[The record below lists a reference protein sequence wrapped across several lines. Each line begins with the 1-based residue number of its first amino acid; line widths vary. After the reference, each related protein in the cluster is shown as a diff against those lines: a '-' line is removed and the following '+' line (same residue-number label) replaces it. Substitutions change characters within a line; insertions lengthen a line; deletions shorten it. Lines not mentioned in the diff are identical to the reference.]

1 MTTFKFTAL
10 KAKQSPGHLVLSFA
24 AYPSEI
30 LQFAEIDRVNRGKEG
45 SLTGFQRNQIAPHI
59 KEIRDYLSKDHAI
72 LPNPIV
78 VAFVGGVDIKEIEGN
93 MVSLS
98 INADNKKP
106 GFVVD
111 GQQRLT
117 ALSGLTDKDFQVF
130 VSVLVC
136 KDYDELR
143 QQFVLINNT
152 RPLPK
157 ALIYELLPSTPDL
170 PERFT
175 ARAFASKL
183 VELLNYDESSSLHGQ
198 LFQHTNPSGV
208 IRDTAI
214 QKIVMNSVSDG
225 AMREFTEKP
234 DFLEASFTLISS
246 FFAAVQEVF
255 PEAWKGHKPQT
266 SRLIHG
272 AGIVAMGYLME
283 FVYSRYNAKT
293 KDDFIKYLQAISAS
307 CHWTSGVWSFSEVD
321 QREWNK
327 IQNVASD
334 IMTLASYLINQA
346 KRVEIL

>member
-1 MTTFKFTAL
+1 MTMFKFTAL
-10 KAKQSPGHLVLSFA
+10 KAKQSPGHQVLSFA

-30 LQFAEIDRVNRGKEG
+30 FQFAEIDRVNRGKDG
-45 SLTGFQRNQIAPHI
+45 SLRGFQRNQIAPHI

-78 VAFVGGVDIKEIEGN
+78 VAFVGGVEITEIEGN
-93 MVSLS
+93 VVSIS
-98 INADNKKP
+98 INTDTEKP

-136 KDYDELR
+136 KNYDELR

-183 VELLNYDESSSLHGQ
+183 VELLNYDETSSLHGQ
-198 LFQHTNPSGV
+198 LYQHTNPSGV

-225 AMREFTEKP
+225 AMREFTESP
-234 DFLEASFTLISS
+234 DFLEASLNLISN

-255 PEAWKGHKPQT
+255 PDAWKGHKPQT
-266 SRLIHG
+266 SRLVHG

-283 FVYSRYNAKT
+283 FVYSRYNART
-293 KDDFIKYLQAISAS
+293 KDDFVQHLNAISDC
-307 CHWTSGVWSFSEVD
+307 CHWTSGIWAFSEVD

-327 IQNVASD
+327 IQNVQSD
-334 IMTLASYLINQA
+334 VMTLASYLIGQA
-346 KRVEIL
+346 KTIVI

>member
-10 KAKQSPGHLVLSFA
+10 KAKQSPGHQVLSFA

-30 LQFAEIDRVNRGKEG
+30 LQFAEIDRVNRGKDG

-78 VAFVGGVDIKEIEGN
+78 VAFVSGVEIKEIGEN
-93 MVSLS
+93 IVSLS
-98 INADNKKP
+98 INADNEKP

-117 ALSGLTDKDFQVF
+117 ALSGLIDKDFQVF
-130 VSVLVC
+130 VSVLIC

-198 LFQHTNPSGV
+198 LYQHTNPSGV

-225 AMREFTEKP
+225 AMREFTEMP
-234 DFLEASFTLISS
+234 DFLEASFTLISN
-246 FFAAVQEVF
+246 FFGAVQEVF

-283 FVYSRYNAKT
+283 FVYSRYNART
-293 KDDFIKYLQAISAS
+293 KDDFIMHLKAISET
-307 CHWTSGVWSFSEVD
+307 CHWTSGIWSFSEVD

-334 IMTLASYLINQA
+334 IMTLASYLVSKAKNNQ
-346 KRVEIL
+346 

>member
-1 MTTFKFTAL
+1 MTTFTYIAL
-10 KAKQSPGHLVLSFA
+10 KAKQSPGHQVLSFA

-30 LQFAEIDRVNRGKEG
+30 LKFAEIDRVNRGKDG

-59 KEIRDYLSKDHAI
+59 NEIRDYLSKDYAV

-78 VAFVGGVDIKEIEGN
+78 VAFVGGVSIKEIEEN
-93 MVSLS
+93 IVSIS
-98 INADNKKP
+98 ICADKEKP

-117 ALSGLTDKDFQVF
+117 ALAGLTDKDFQVF

-157 ALIYELLPSTPDL
+157 ALIYELLPSTPGL

-175 ARAFASKL
+175 VRAFASKL
-183 VELLNYDESSSLHGQ
+183 VELLNYDEASSVHGQ
-198 LFQHTNPSGV
+198 IHQHTNPSGI

-214 QKIVMNSVSDG
+214 QKLIMNSVSDG
-225 AMREFTEKP
+225 AMREFTERP
-234 DFLEASFTLISS
+234 DFLEKSFNLISNYFS
-246 FFAAVQEVF
+246 AVQEVF
-255 PEAWKGHKPQT
+255 SYAWKGHKPHT
-266 SRLIHG
+266 SRLVHG

-283 FVYSRYNAKT
+283 FVYSRYNART
-293 KDDFIKYLQAISAS
+293 KEDFILHLNAIADN
-307 CHWTSGVWSFSEVD
+307 CHWTSGIWPFSEVD

-327 IQNVASD
+327 IQNVPSD
-334 IMTLASYLINQA
+334 VMTLASYLVVQA
-346 KRVEIL
+346 KRTGI

>member
-10 KAKQSPGHLVLSFA
+10 KAKQSPGHQVLSFA

-30 LQFAEIDRVNRGKEG
+30 LQFAEIDRVNRGKDG

-93 MVSLS
+93 IVSIS
-98 INADNKKP
+98 IKADEEKP

-183 VELLNYDESSSLHGQ
+183 VELLNYDEASSLHGQ
-198 LFQHTNPSGV
+198 IHQHTNPSGIV
-208 IRDTAI
+208 RDTAI
-214 QKIVMNSVSDG
+214 QKIIMNSVSDG
-225 AMREFTEKP
+225 AMREFTERS
-234 DFLEASFTLISS
+234 DFLEESFNLISNYFS
-246 FFAAVQEVF
+246 AVQEVF
-255 PEAWKGHKPQT
+255 PDAWNGHKPHT
-266 SRLIHG
+266 SRLVHG
-272 AGIVAMGYLME
+272 AGIVSVGYLME
-283 FVYSRYNAKT
+283 FVYSRHNART
-293 KDDFIKYLQAISAS
+293 KEDFIRHLNEIADKCY
-307 CHWTSGVWSFSEVD
+307 WTSGVWPFSD
-321 QREWNK
+321 TDKREWNK
-327 IQNVASD
+327 IQNIPTDV
-334 IMTLASYLINQA
+334 MTLASYLVNQA
-346 KRVEIL
+346 KRIQ

>member
-10 KAKQSPGHLVLSFA
+10 KAKQSPGHQVLSFA

-30 LQFAEIDRVNRGKEG
+30 LQFAEIDRVNRSKDG

-59 KEIRDYLSKDHAI
+59 KEIRDYLIKDHAI

-78 VAFVGGVDIKEIEGN
+78 VAFVGGIEITEIEGN
-93 MVSLS
+93 VVSIS
-98 INADNKKP
+98 INADTEKP

-130 VSVLVC
+130 VSILVC

-175 ARAFASKL
+175 ARALASKL
-183 VELLNYDESSSLHGQ
+183 VELLNYDETSSLHGQ
-198 LFQHTNPSGV
+198 LYQHTNPSGV

-225 AMREFTEKP
+225 AMREFTEMP
-234 DFLEASFTLISS
+234 DFLEASFTLISN

-255 PEAWKGHKPQT
+255 PEAWIGQKPQT
-266 SRLIHG
+266 SRLVHG
-272 AGIVAMGYLME
+272 SGIVAMGYLME
-283 FVYSRYNAKT
+283 FVYSRYNART
-293 KDDFIKYLQAISAS
+293 KDDFIRHLNAIADS
-307 CHWTSGVWSFSEVD
+307 CHWTNGIWAFSELD

-327 IQNVASD
+327 IQNVPSD
-334 IMTLASYLINQA
+334 VMSLASYLVGQA
-346 KRVEIL
+346 KRVGIL

>member
-10 KAKQSPGHLVLSFA
+10 KAKQSPGHQVLSFA

-30 LQFAEIDRVNRGKEG
+30 LQFAEIDRVNRGKDG

-59 KEIRDYLSKDHAI
+59 KEIRDYLSKEHAV

-78 VAFVGGVDIKEIEGN
+78 VAFVGGVEITEIEDN
-93 MVSLS
+93 IVSIS
-98 INADNKKP
+98 INADNEKP
-106 GFVVD
+106 GYVVD

-117 ALSGLTDKDFQVF
+117 ALSGLTDRDFQVF

-157 ALIYELLPSTPDL
+157 ALIYELLPSTSDL

-175 ARAFASKL
+175 ARAFASKI

-198 LFQHTNPSGV
+198 LYQHTNPSGI

-225 AMREFTEKP
+225 AMREFTESP
-234 DFLEASFTLISS
+234 DFLETSLNLISN

-255 PEAWKGHKPQT
+255 PDAWKGHKPNT
-266 SRLIHG
+266 SRLVHG

-283 FVYSRYNAKT
+283 FVYSRYNART
-293 KDDFIKYLQAISAS
+293 KDDFVYYLNAISDR
-307 CHWTSGVWSFSEVD
+307 CHWTSGIWAFSEVD

-327 IQNVASD
+327 IQNVPGD
-334 IMTLASYLINQA
+334 VMTLASYLIGQA
-346 KRVEIL
+346 KTIVIL